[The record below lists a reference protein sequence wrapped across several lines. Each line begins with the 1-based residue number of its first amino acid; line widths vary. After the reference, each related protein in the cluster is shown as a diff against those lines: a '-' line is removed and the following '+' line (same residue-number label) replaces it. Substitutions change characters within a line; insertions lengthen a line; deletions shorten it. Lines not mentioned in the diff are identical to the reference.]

1 MTHVRSHTIIAGNDM
16 ADWLAD
22 KGAVGKKINLQQALE
37 WALEWSRKSAR
48 RKAMARGMV
57 LGDPQGIG

>member
-1 MTHVRSHTIIAGNDM
+1 M

-22 KGAVGKKINLQQALE
+22 RGAVKKKINLQQALA
-37 WALEWSRKSAR
+37 WALEWTCESAR